1 MGLPLGTVYAL
12 AGKPP
17 AHAGGWLQA
26 RLAVGAAAPVA
37 AGTPAPVA
45 AAPPAPAP
53 EAAAASLPALVPAAA
68 VAGARAPAAPATE
81 ARLPLLIWLA
91 QISDKCRPF
100 VDPLFRAGAC
110 EPGSLL
116 RVQSQEQ
123 LCGLLGQPADKPGM
137 PARLLWAKLDEAR
150 RNAAARPVP
159 PPLLLTALL
168 PLMRESRHGPALEEA
183 ECDDADMLCCVAS
196 EAELALMVTEPVAA
210 AQLWAAIQRHKAA
223 GAGGAGGGAGGE
235 GAQQVLE
242 ALQELRHDVA
252 GVGAAVGHVE
262 AAVAR
267 SPAGTR
273 E

>member
-1 MGLPLGTVYAL
+1 V
-12 AGKPP
+12 
-17 AHAGGWLQA
+17 
-26 RLAVGAAAPVA
+26 
-37 AGTPAPVA
+37 
-45 AAPPAPAP
+45 APPAPAP
-53 EAAAASLPALVPAAA
+53 EAAAASLPALVPAA

-81 ARLPLLIWLA
+81 ARLPLLLWLA
-91 QISDKCRPF
+91 QVSDKCRPF

-150 RNAAARPVP
+150 RNAAAARPVP

-210 AQLWAAIQRHKAA
+210 AQLWSAIQRHKAA